1 MGNGIG
7 IIEPLVRFYRCV
19 STCAAGDRGFFNI
32 FHIFNI
38 FQHFQHF
45 QHFSTFL
52 DHPQDGRPSSSEMK
66 TELLN
71 VKHGFSFSNQ
81 DKKDHPIFI
90 QYTPTTKKP
99 LGFKNHCIFNIF
111 NIFILT
117 NVEKCWKMLKMLK
130 NVENQHANQELTT
143 SKHTF
148 SPHQILSDVPS

>member
-19 STCAAGDRGFFNI
+19 ATYAAGDRWFSTFSTFSTFFNI
-32 FHIFNI
+32 FNIFNI
-38 FQHFQHF
+38 FQHF
-45 QHFSTFL
+45 STFL
-52 DHPQDGRPSSSEMK
+52 AHPQDGRPSSSEME
-66 TELLN
+66 TELQN

-111 NIFILT
+111 NIFILK
-117 NVEKCWKMLKMLK
+117 NVAKCWKCWKSTCK
-130 NVENQHANQELTT
+130 SRTNNFQTYFLT
-143 SKHTF
+143 
-148 SPHQILSDVPS
+148 SPNPEWRT